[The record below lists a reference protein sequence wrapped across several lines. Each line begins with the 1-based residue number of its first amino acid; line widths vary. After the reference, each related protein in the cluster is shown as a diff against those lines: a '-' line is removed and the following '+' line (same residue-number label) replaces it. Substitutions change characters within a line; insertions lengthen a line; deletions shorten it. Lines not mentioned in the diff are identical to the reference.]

1 MNVYLLFLI
10 AAELLGEKLVFSRD
24 FNYFILIRSFFN
36 GLLLLELA
44 NVSALKKVRYKC
56 HHLSITPK
64 NREKLYRYS
73 SKGKDPIIITFD
85 FEIDCYTVPSKKD
98 FFNYFFS
105 RFMFHWFV
113 FVKYTWAGGGGRKS
127 FQHIL

>member
-85 FEIDCYTVPSKKD
+85 FEIDYVILFP
-98 FFNYFFS
+98 
-105 RFMFHWFV
+105 V
-113 FVKYTWAGGGGRKS
+113 RKT
-127 FQHIL
+127 F

>member
-24 FNYFILIRSFFN
+24 FNYFILIRSFFFN

-44 NVSALKKVRYKC
+44 NVSALKKVRYRC
-56 HHLSITPK
+56 HHLSITLK

-73 SKGKDPIIITFD
+73 SKGEDPIIITLD
-85 FEIDCYTVPSKKD
+85 FEIDYVILFPVRQTFLII
-98 FFNYFFS
+98 FFK
-105 RFMFHWFV
+105 FHV
-113 FVKYTWAGGGGRKS
+113 SVVC
-127 FQHIL
+127 IC

>member
-98 FFNYFFS
+98 FF
-105 RFMFHWFV
+105 
-113 FVKYTWAGGGGRKS
+113 
-127 FQHIL
+127 